1 MVSKNNKILHLRKSA
16 TKVSKY
22 KIKKLSVGVASV
34 LVGATFFLG
43 STTSASASDK
53 QAGVAQQTDQNATN
67 TNDRVLKFDNATS
80 TATTDNADSSA
91 AKMSNVA
98 QADNSANNATVAN
111 NLDKKSIT
119 DSTLSNN
126 NDLKS
131 TEMQSTVADQAAA
144 DDANTADQT
153 ATEKQATVTDQATVD
168 NTVNTADQATQ
179 AAAEKTT
186 TPAST
191 AANTQAAAPV
201 ATLRAAATADT
212 STTTTVNN
220 WTGLINALNNPYYQ
234 TITVDGTINAMGTG
248 DS

>member
-1 MVSKNNKILHLRKSA
+1 
-16 TKVSKY
+16 
-22 KIKKLSVGVASV
+22 
-34 LVGATFFLG
+34 
-43 STTSASASDK
+43 
-53 QAGVAQQTDQNATN
+53 
-67 TNDRVLKFDNATS
+67 
-80 TATTDNADSSA
+80 
-91 AKMSNVA
+91 MSNVA

-153 ATEKQATVTDQATVD
+153 ATEKQATVTNQATVD

-179 AAAEKTT
+179 AVAEKTT

-191 AANTQAAAPV
+191 AANTQLLHQLQRYVPQQ
-201 ATLRAAATADT
+201 LRIQVRRQLLT
-212 STTTTVNN
+212 
-220 WTGLINALNNPYYQ
+220 TGL
-234 TITVDGTINAMGTG
+234 V
-248 DS
+248 